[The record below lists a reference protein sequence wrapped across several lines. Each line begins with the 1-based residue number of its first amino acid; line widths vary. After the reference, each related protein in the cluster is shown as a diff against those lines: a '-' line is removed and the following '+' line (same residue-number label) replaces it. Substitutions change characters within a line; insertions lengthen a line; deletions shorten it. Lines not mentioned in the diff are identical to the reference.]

1 MTISWLKLISQKCK
15 LCAWW
20 RLETEQLFSYL
31 NSQNSIEPP
40 SYKNRN
46 NPQCSFQCGTAT
58 INFPQYPKGEL
69 NSGQGNKGT
78 KLKRNKPPVF
88 FRGRFLATFKWPT
101 SLFAYTTVMANGAT
115 MLVIWKTRELHS
127 PSFTLLFCLAFSDFL
142 VGLLGQPLFVAF
154 KSAELLG
161 KFDAYCKL
169 RLSQFFIGWI
179 TGSLSFVIVSGV
191 SFDRLLSLKL
201 HLRYK
206 ATITVPRVLT
216 LVASILVS
224 LSILTILKLWLKD
237 NWIIIPATIFSVTSL
252 VTAVSTFQI
261 FQIARKHQRQI
272 FQQNQTMGQ
281 PFCRTVDVL
290 KCKKSAVTVLYVYG
304 LMLALAG
311 ILSSVYFSRH
321 EWSNI
326 RCYTVSYSRLWRCH
340 SHSFYKLVVK
350 SFHLLLENGT
360 NTICCQ
366 KYS

>member
-1 MTISWLKLISQKCK
+1 MATKVVNLSETNLTCFFLNVFRQHSSQ
-15 LCAWW
+15 
-20 RLETEQLFSYL
+20 
-31 NSQNSIEPP
+31 SITV
-40 SYKNRN
+40 SVVS
-46 NPQCSFQCGTAT
+46 C
-58 INFPQYPKGEL
+58 
-69 NSGQGNKGT
+69 
-78 KLKRNKPPVF
+78 VV
-88 FRGRFLATFKWPT
+88 T
-101 SLFAYTTVMANGAT
+101 SLFAYTAVMANGAT

-127 PSFTLLFCLAFSDFL
+127 PSLTLMFCLAFSDFL

-191 SFDRLLSLKL
+191 SFDRLHVMFFETPLPIHGYHHSSKGANTGSISIGMFA
-201 HLRYK
+201 YFDSFK
-206 ATITVPRVLT
+206 AVVERQLDYHTRRNTFSD
-216 LVASILVS
+216 VASDCRKYISNLPDCS
-224 LSILTILKLWLKD
+224 QTSTSDISTESNDGSTILQNSRRTKMQKVGSDCALYLW
-237 NWIIIPATIFSVTSL
+237 
-252 VTAVSTFQI
+252 
-261 FQIARKHQRQI
+261 
-272 FQQNQTMGQ
+272 
-281 PFCRTVDVL
+281 VD
-290 KCKKSAVTVLYVYG
+290 
-304 LMLALAG
+304 AG

>member
-1 MTISWLKLISQKCK
+1 MVTKVVNLS
-15 LCAWW
+15 
-20 RLETEQLFSYL
+20 ETNLTCFFLDVFWQHSSE
-31 NSQNSIEPP
+31 SITV
-40 SYKNRN
+40 SVVS
-46 NPQCSFQCGTAT
+46 C
-58 INFPQYPKGEL
+58 
-69 NSGQGNKGT
+69 
-78 KLKRNKPPVF
+78 VV
-88 FRGRFLATFKWPT
+88 T

-127 PSFTLLFCLAFSDFL
+127 PSFALLFCLAFSDFL
-142 VGLLGQPLFVAF
+142 VGLLGQPFFVAF

-216 LVASILVS
+216 LVAAILVS

-237 NWIIIPATIFSVTSL
+237 NWIIIPAAIFSVTSL
-252 VTAVSTFQI
+252 VTAVSTFEI

-304 LMLALAG
+304 LMLA
-311 ILSSVYFSRH
+311 
-321 EWSNI
+321 
-326 RCYTVSYSRLWRCH
+326 
-340 SHSFYKLVVK
+340 FYLPFISVVK
-350 SFHLLLENGT
+350 SEVILGVTQSVTLAYDVATAIVFINSSLNPIIYCWRMAQIRLAVINILKNFMVCK
-360 NTICCQ
+360 N
-366 KYS
+366 

>member
-1 MTISWLKLISQKCK
+1 
-15 LCAWW
+15 
-20 RLETEQLFSYL
+20 
-31 NSQNSIEPP
+31 
-40 SYKNRN
+40 
-46 NPQCSFQCGTAT
+46 
-58 INFPQYPKGEL
+58 
-69 NSGQGNKGT
+69 
-78 KLKRNKPPVF
+78 
-88 FRGRFLATFKWPT
+88 
-101 SLFAYTTVMANGAT
+101 

-127 PSFTLLFCLAFSDFL
+127 PSFALLFCLAFSDFL
-142 VGLLGQPLFVAF
+142 VGLLGQPFFVAF

-237 NWIIIPATIFSVTSL
+237 NWIIIPATILSVTSL

-326 RCYTVSYSRLWRCH
+326 RCYRVSYSRLWRCH

>member
-1 MTISWLKLISQKCK
+1 MTTKVLNVSETNLTCFFLDVFWQHSSGSITVSVV
-15 LCAWW
+15 LC
-20 RLETEQLFSYL
+20 
-31 NSQNSIEPP
+31 
-40 SYKNRN
+40 
-46 NPQCSFQCGTAT
+46 
-58 INFPQYPKGEL
+58 
-69 NSGQGNKGT
+69 
-78 KLKRNKPPVF
+78 VF
-88 FRGRFLATFKWPT
+88 T
-101 SLFAYTTVMANGAT
+101 SLFAYTAVMANGAT
-115 MLVIWKTRELHS
+115 MLVIWKIRELHS
-127 PSFTLLFCLAFSDFL
+127 PSFTLMFCLAFSDFL

-179 TGSLSFVIVSGV
+179 TGSLSFVILSGV
-191 SFDRLLSLKL
+191 SIDRLLSLKL
-201 HLRYK
+201 HLRYT
-206 ATITVPRVLT
+206 ATITVPRVQT
-216 LVASILVS
+216 LVASMLVS
-224 LSILTILKLWLKD
+224 LSILTVLKLWLKD
-237 NWIIIPATIFSVTSL
+237 NWIIIPAAIFSVTSL

-350 SFHLLLENGT
+350 SYHLLLENGT
-360 NTICCQ
+360 DTICSQ